1 MQDNRDYIVANGEF
15 RELTRQVAVLA
26 TKVDGIEGTLRQM
39 GPFQCPVHTEQISSM
54 RRDIGKLEEAQ
65 KDTSAIL
72 GKRGFISAV
81 ISACTAMIVLVV
93 KYMVGK

>member
-1 MQDNRDYIVANGEF
+1 MPEQQYIVANGEF
-15 RELTRQVAVLA
+15 RELIRQVAVLR
-26 TKVDGIEGTLRQM
+26 TKVEGIENMM
-39 GPFQCPVHTEQISSM
+39 GQIGPWQCPVHAEQISSM
-54 RRDIGKLEEAQ
+54 RRDIGKLEDAQ
-65 KDTSAIL
+65 KDTSQIL

>member
-1 MQDNRDYIVANGEF
+1 MPEQQYIVANGEF
-15 RELTRQVAVLA
+15 RELIRQVAVLT
-26 TKVDGIEGTLRQM
+26 TKVESVETRMAEI
-39 GPFQCPVHTEQISSM
+39 GPWQCPVHAEQISTM
-54 RRDIGKLEEAQ
+54 RRDIGKLEDAQ